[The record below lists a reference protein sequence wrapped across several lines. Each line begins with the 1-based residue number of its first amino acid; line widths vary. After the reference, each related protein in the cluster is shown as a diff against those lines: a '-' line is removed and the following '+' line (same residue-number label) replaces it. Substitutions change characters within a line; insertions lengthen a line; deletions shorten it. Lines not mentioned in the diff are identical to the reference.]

1 MDILML
7 NTELPSRKKREITEE
22 VCGCHGGGH
31 AEGWCGCLGQ
41 GEMEADDSLV
51 FSKVQ

>member
-1 MDILML
+1 M
-7 NTELPSRKKREITEE
+7 EE
-22 VCGCHGGGH
+22 DMQR
-31 AEGWCGCLGQ
+31 GWCGCSGQ